1 MLPSVGWRCLR
12 SVMKGLI
19 LGVGDAQ
26 VDAIRYLKGAGWW
39 VIGCS
44 YRREGRGLGLIDR
57 FELID
62 IKDRTAI
69 EELGRR
75 EEIDLIYS
83 VGSDLAMLTIAEVAR
98 NLDLP
103 CFIRSETAEVTQDKI
118 ELRSFLTARSIS
130 PIKYKRVSSEADL
143 EEWDSYPAIVKP
155 ADSQGQR
162 GVFRADSIREI
173 KAGLESSLSFSGRK
187 AVIVEEFLDGPEV
200 SANAFVID
208 SHVVFNE
215 ISDRLVVEGYPGG
228 IPRGHV
234 LPTRRCLG
242 ETLHMT
248 KTLVERCIHALGIEN
263 GPVYFQIK
271 LTDKGPRII
280 EITPRLDGCHLWRL
294 IKTVGGVDLLEAS
307 FRLLIGDRSVN
318 LQMRPEKDSYHLGFF
333 LSPPGR
339 AFRKSDYPTP
349 TQATYLEYYY
359 RDGET
364 IRPVNSLMEKV
375 GYYVRKGGLT

>member
-1 MLPSVGWRCLR
+1 
-12 SVMKGLI
+12 MKALI

-75 EEIDLIYS
+75 EKIDLIYS

-118 ELRSFLTARSIS
+118 ELRSFLTAHSIS

-162 GVFRADSIREI
+162 
-173 KAGLESSLSFSGRK
+173 SSSRS
-187 AVIVEEFLDGPEV
+187 
-200 SANAFVID
+200 S
-208 SHVVFNE
+208 ST
-215 ISDRLVVEGYPGG
+215 DRRY
-228 IPRGHV
+228 
-234 LPTRRCLG
+234 
-242 ETLHMT
+242 
-248 KTLVERCIHALGIEN
+248 
-263 GPVYFQIK
+263 
-271 LTDKGPRII
+271 
-280 EITPRLDGCHLWRL
+280 
-294 IKTVGGVDLLEAS
+294 
-307 FRLLIGDRSVN
+307 
-318 LQMRPEKDSYHLGFF
+318 LQMPL
-333 LSPPGR
+333 
-339 AFRKSDYPTP
+339 
-349 TQATYLEYYY
+349 
-359 RDGET
+359 
-364 IRPVNSLMEKV
+364 
-375 GYYVRKGGLT
+375 